1 MKKYRLVEGGLA
13 WRANKAIEKTRNAI
27 AEIKWW
33 VKNVGPVVGV
43 TVLAIGAA
51 YIWAGIGTAL

>member
-1 MKKYRLVEGGLA
+1 MKNYRLVEGGLA
-13 WRANKAIEKTRNAI
+13 WRVSKAIEKTKNAI
-27 AEIKWW
+27 KEIKWW
-33 VKNVGPVVGV
+33 VTNVGPIVGV